1 VTVAVVATAATGLAV
16 AAPATWAQAPAAGS
30 TGTGLI
36 GRSTATTVRT
46 TVLGSADAVPADQAS
61 RLARVA
67 GAPVTRLAGRD
78 RYATAVAV
86 SKSVAPSGT
95 TEVVLATGSSFPDAL
110 AAGPLAARL
119 SGVLLITGSGA
130 LPSVVASELGRL
142 RPSRITVIGGV
153 GAVSAGVAAQART
166 AAGGGKVTVRRLE
179 GRDRYATAAAVSRQF
194 PVGVGAVLAS
204 GADFPDGVASGPVAS
219 VLRGPVLLT
228 RPTELS
234 AATRSE
240 LARLDPRRLVIAGGA
255 GAVSLTTESAAESAA
270 GRTAERAGGSD
281 RYATSASLA
290 AVLART
296 VPPRG
301 AFVATGLAF
310 PDALVGG
317 VAAAAQDAPVLLTS
331 NRRAGRSVVA
341 AEVARL
347 RGVGPWVQ
355 LSLDAL
361 ARQQGLGGTHTAY
374 DAAYQLMALAALYGW
389 ADPEVR
395 TQLTR
400 LRAVRKPDG
409 GYGIDVAWDAFGDGS
424 VNPASTSYLITVT
437 DHAGRAL
444 LQAHQAGLVGDGEIA
459 ALVDLVLRWASLT
472 GDRDCLAYSSRASD
486 RAICIYNVNTSA
498 AWFLAAAHAQGVQRP
513 GQLETSER
521 LYGHDAPLQTAG
533 WWPYGSNAPNRRQD
547 MNHNASMIDMQ
558 LLLDPAAGQA
568 SLDAVMPGGWRH
580 PDVALRRFDDA
591 MGYTRLLPHAC
602 GYRSTDVLNADRQLV
617 AAQREA
623 SDVGQ
628 VTLWAAATAAACG
641 P

>member
-1 VTVAVVATAATGLAV
+1 V
-16 AAPATWAQAPAAGS
+16 
-30 TGTGLI
+30 
-36 GRSTATTVRT
+36 
-46 TVLGSADAVPADQAS
+46 
-61 RLARVA
+61 
-67 GAPVTRLAGRD
+67 
-78 RYATAVAV
+78 
-86 SKSVAPSGT
+86 
-95 TEVVLATGSSFPDAL
+95 
-110 AAGPLAARL
+110 
-119 SGVLLITGSGA
+119 
-130 LPSVVASELGRL
+130 
-142 RPSRITVIGGV
+142 
-153 GAVSAGVAAQART
+153 
-166 AAGGGKVTVRRLE
+166 VRRLE

-194 PVGVGAVLAS
+194 PAGVGAVLAS
-204 GADFPDGVASGPVAS
+204 GGDFPDGVASGPVAS
-219 VLRGPVLLT
+219 ALSGPVLLT

-234 AATRSE
+234 AATRAE
-240 LARLDPRRLVIAGGA
+240 LVRLDPRRLVIAGGS

-281 RYATSASLA
+281 RFATSASLA

-331 NRRAGRSVVA
+331 ARRGGRSVVA

-347 RGVGPWVQ
+347 RNVGPWLQ

-361 ARQQGLGGTHTAY
+361 GRQQGLRGTHTAY
-374 DAAYQLMALAALYGW
+374 DAAYQLMTLATLYGW

-395 TQLTR
+395 TELTR
-400 LRAVRKPDG
+400 LRSVRKPDG

-424 VNPASTSYLITVT
+424 DNPASTSYLITVT

-444 LQAHQAGLVGDGEIA
+444 LGAHEAGLVGDAEIA
-459 ALVDLVLRWASLT
+459 ALVDLVMRWAPLT
-472 GDRDCLAYSSRASD
+472 GDPQCLAYSSRPSD
-486 RAICIYNVNTSA
+486 RSICIYNVNTSA
-498 AWFLAAAHAQGVQRP
+498 AWFLAAAHAAGVQRP
-513 GQLETSER
+513 GQLELSQR
-521 LYGHDAPLQTAG
+521 LYAHDKPLQTAG

-558 LLLDPAAGQA
+558 LALDPEAGQA

-580 PDVALRRFDDA
+580 PDVAMRRFDDA
-591 MGYTRLLPHAC
+591 MGYARLLPYAC
-602 GYRSTDVLNADRQLV
+602 GYRSTEVLNANRQLL
-617 AAQREA
+617 AAQRDS

-628 VTLWAAATAAACG
+628 VALWSAATAEACG